1 MTVRI
6 TSRPRIGDVI
16 KRIWPG
22 QVIGDSVCMQP
33 PILSTFSFE
42 SGFHFDSRAESLP
55 SRGCPPAPARP
66 LRLRLRNQPGMPEA
80 AHLADDRE
88 QRPPLVGQLVV
99 DARRRLRITAPDH
112 DAL

>member
-16 KRIWPG
+16 ERIWPG
-22 QVIGDSVCMQP
+22 QVIGDSVFMQP
-33 PILSTFSFE
+33 RVLSTFSFE

-55 SRGCPPAPARP
+55 SRSCPPAPAR
-66 LRLRLRNQPGMPEA
+66 RLRNQPGMPEA

-99 DARRRLRITAPDH
+99 DAGRRLRIAAADH
-112 DAL
+112 ETL

>member
-16 KRIWPG
+16 ERIWPG

-42 SGFHFDSRAESLP
+42 SGFHFDSRGELYRRAVALRRRLAGSGSGISHVCP
-55 SRGCPPAPARP
+55 KRRISRMIGSSARP
-66 LRLRLRNQPGMPEA
+66 LS
-80 AHLADDRE
+80 
-88 QRPPLVGQLVV
+88 VSS
-99 DARRRLRITAPDH
+99 
-112 DAL
+112 